1 MAKQQQIEIH
11 LLPQIVVNKR
21 TYRASN
27 FRRNIK
33 GKKWAE
39 VDCWVDGVGWQVV
52 HDYEQITMV
61 ARLLWSQG
69 NQ

>member
-1 MAKQQQIEIH
+1 MSKPTVEIN
-11 LLPQIVVNKR
+11 LLPVKVINKK

-27 FRRNIK
+27 FQRNIK

-39 VDCWVDGVGWQVV
+39 VDCWVDGKGWEVV
-52 HDYEQITMV
+52 HDYDQITLV
-61 ARLLWSQG
+61 ARLLWDQR